1 MFDLNSDD
9 ERIPFTPVALYIDYI
24 SIQYT
29 KYLKDNYPEITPR
42 DFTYLSTIQYYPGL
56 TQRKLSEILF
66 VSEAN
71 VAQIIKRLEKNGTEL
86 REPFSKHLED
96 GIFELRA
103 TFSSN
108 ISRVLYFF
116 FTGRTAILTNGFI
129 KKSNKTPIKEIE
141 KAKKYRADYL
151 KRKEDRR

>member
-71 VAQIIKRLEKNGTEL
+71 VAQIIKRLEKNGL
-86 REPFSKHLED
+86 IHRESDENNKSKK
-96 GIFELRA
+96 
-103 TFSSN
+103 
-108 ISRVLYFF
+108 
-116 FTGRTAILTNGFI
+116 ILNVTD
-129 KKSNKTPIKEIE
+129 KTK
-141 KAKKYRADYL
+141 L
-151 KRKEDRR
+151 